1 MAGKDCF
8 LSRLIYGGKG
18 LFPFSFDI
26 WREGIVSF
34 LVFQRKKRR
43 IRPAVGVAV
52 FSFVPLILSLKT
64 WPLHAPAS
72 FLENPYNK
80 DF

>member
-1 MAGKDCF
+1 MARGEEV
-8 LSRLIYGGKG
+8 LS
-18 LFPFSFDI
+18 FA
-26 WREGIVSF
+26 V
-34 LVFQRKKRR
+34 QRKKRR

>member
-1 MAGKDCF
+1 MARGEEV
-8 LSRLIYGGKG
+8 LS
-18 LFPFSFDI
+18 FA
-26 WREGIVSF
+26 V
-34 LVFQRKKRR
+34 QRKKRR
-43 IRPAVGVAV
+43 IRPAVGFAV

-72 FLENPYNK
+72 FLENPYCK